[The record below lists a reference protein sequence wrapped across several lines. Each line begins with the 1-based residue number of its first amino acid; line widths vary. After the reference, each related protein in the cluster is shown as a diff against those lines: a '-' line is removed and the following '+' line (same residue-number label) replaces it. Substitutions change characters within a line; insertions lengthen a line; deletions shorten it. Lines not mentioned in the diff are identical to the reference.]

1 MALPTSMTAHTLD
14 ARKGWPRPNAV
25 DYDAKFNTTDLA
37 TVGTA
42 YAGRCVHVHSDGTF
56 KYGVSGAQM
65 PLFLFVSSNDA
76 DVSNY
81 GGDPASEAGAWVPVA
96 PIGKMMALVAIG
108 AYELETTEF
117 TGSVSSYV
125 PNDLLTSATGTGS
138 DAGKVAR
145 GGTQYTN
152 AIVGVVSRAGYTNS
166 HGKSAVA
173 FWPVY
178 LPASS

>member
-1 MALPTSMTAHTLD
+1 MALPTSMTLHTLD

-37 TVGTA
+37 TLGTA

-76 DVSNY
+76 DVSNP
-81 GGDPASEAGAWVPVA
+81 GGTVTTDAGAWVPIA

-117 TGSVSSYV
+117 VGDVDDYV
-125 PNDLLTSATGTGS
+125 PNDVLKSATGTGS
-138 DAGKVAR
+138 DAGKLDRSA
-145 GGTQYTN
+145 TKYTDS
-152 AIVGVVSRAGYTNS
+152 IVGVVSRPGYTNS
-166 HGKSAVA
+166 HGKSAIA

-178 LPASS
+178 LPTTS